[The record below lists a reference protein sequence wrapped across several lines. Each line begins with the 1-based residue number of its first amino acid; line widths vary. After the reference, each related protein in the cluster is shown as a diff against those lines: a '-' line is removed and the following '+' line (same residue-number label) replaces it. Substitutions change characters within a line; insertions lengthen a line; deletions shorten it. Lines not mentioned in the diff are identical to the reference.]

1 MSKELLLAPVVIARN
16 ESEKTLIEPSINS
29 VRISICI
36 KQADEIE
43 KVLVDR

>member
-1 MSKELLLAPVVIARN
+1 MSKELLLAPVVVARN
-16 ESEKTLIEPSINS
+16 EQEKCLIEPSINS
-29 VRISICI
+29 VRISISI